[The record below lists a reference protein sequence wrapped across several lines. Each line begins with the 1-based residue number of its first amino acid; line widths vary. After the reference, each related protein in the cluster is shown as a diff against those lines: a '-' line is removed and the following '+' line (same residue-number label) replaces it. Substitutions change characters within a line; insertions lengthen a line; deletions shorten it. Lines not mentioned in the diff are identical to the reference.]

1 MKPTTLA
8 LALLVLS
15 FCPACGESRAGHF
28 SDARP
33 AREWDASLDES
44 SDGEEPDLTF
54 ADQAVDTE
62 SDVAIVEAPVDAA
75 VTIRE
80 DAGLPIEAG
89 DAAPIQS
96 YQCGDGYVCLTSCE
110 NRCGLHELGRSTCLC
125 QNGVLQCDDCQLT
138 ALTRPQV
145 PTVVSA
151 TCTDGIASGSPCSH
165 VGDACFLHP
174 DSPYPDGCL
183 CWATTTGMI
192 WGCAPVFGW
201 FSLPPDAGQ

>member
-15 FCPACGESRAGHF
+15 FCPACGESRARQF

-33 AREWDASLDES
+33 SPAWDVSPDVSPDKSES
-44 SDGEEPDLTF
+44 DLALAEPDAALLPD
-54 ADQAVDTE
+54 AAVE
-62 SDVAIVEAPVDAA
+62 EPVDAA
-75 VTIRE
+75 VTVLE
-80 DAGLPIEAG
+80 DAGLPVGEG

-125 QNGVLQCDDCQLT
+125 RDGVLLCDECQLT
-138 ALTRPQV
+138 ALARPQV

-151 TCTDGIASGSPCSH
+151 TCADGVVSGVSCSQ
-165 VGDACFLHP
+165 VAEACFLHP
-174 DSPYPDGCL
+174 DSPFPDGCL
-183 CWATTTGMI
+183 CWPTTTGMI
-192 WGCAPVFGW
+192 WNCAPVFGW
-201 FSLPPDAGQ
+201 FTLPPDAGL